1 MFFDMVLQWLLILS
15 VLAFGNYGFVK
26 SNEGASVKLEIDVN
40 TDQGSRH
47 DSVELIK
54 EDDEW
59 KALKDKNREASQRMF
74 VTNPFTGKFIIP
86 GIGRINQ
93 IR

>member
-1 MFFDMVLQWLLILS
+1 MVLQWLLILS

-40 TDQGSRH
+40 TDQGDKH
-47 DSVELIK
+47 DSVALIK
-54 EDDEW
+54 EDEKW
-59 KALKDKNREASQRMF
+59 KALKDKHREANQKMF
-74 VTNPFTGKFIIP
+74 VTNPFTGQFIIP
-86 GIGRINQ
+86 GLGRINQ